1 MKRWMK
7 YVTPYKRSLILGP
20 LCMIVESMG
29 EIFMP
34 LLLQYIYATVKR
46 LGEAPGTTETADI
59 L

>member
-7 YVTPYKRSLILGP
+7 YITPYKRSLILGP

-34 LLLQYIYATVKR
+34 LLLQ
-46 LGEAPGTTETADI
+46 
-59 L
+59 